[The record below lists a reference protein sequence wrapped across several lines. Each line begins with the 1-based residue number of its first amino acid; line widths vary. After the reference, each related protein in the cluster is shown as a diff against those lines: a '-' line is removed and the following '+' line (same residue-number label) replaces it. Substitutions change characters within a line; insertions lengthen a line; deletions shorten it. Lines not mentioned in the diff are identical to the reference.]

1 MTSLKSLA
9 NYFKIHEW
17 WRSSFNTNTLIWHLF
32 FFIWAG
38 MSPIPMQ
45 GLSIFRI
52 SSEVWLNLHQ
62 EELVHQQHI
71 MEFLI
76 TAHWKYGDLKHLYK
90 WVINLQD
97 SLLKCIILEVILV
110 TLDLRVIFILW
121 WNWKQCFHID
131 ITYCDDIVNIL
142 WWNWNCKLKGYF
154 YIVIKLKTQ
163 HIPHHSQRLLSSC
176 PQEMRRCWEW
186 GWTYIQPAKFYAYR
200 YL

>member
-1 MTSLKSLA
+1 
-9 NYFKIHEW
+9 
-17 WRSSFNTNTLIWHLF
+17 
-32 FFIWAG
+32 

-110 TLDLRVIFILW
+110 TLDLRVIF
-121 WNWKQCFHID
+121 
-131 ITYCDDIVNIL
+131 VL
-142 WWNWNCKLKGYF
+142 WWNWNWKLKSYF

-163 HIPHHSQRLLSSC
+163 HIPTTFPASLIFLPARDEKTLGMRLNIYTLQNFTHTGIYKVA
-176 PQEMRRCWEW
+176 P
-186 GWTYIQPAKFYAYR
+186 YKY
-200 YL
+200 